1 MTSFLVF
8 KFWRYLLI
16 PALILIYTIGVGFA
30 GYRWGR
36 AGAELAHAEAQLD
49 LSQKIRRADERIER
63 ESPSQASIDTDFE
76 EIGSV
81 CGGSSVLA
89 PCWLRGAAIR

>member
-1 MTSFLVF
+1 MTSLLLLRFG
-8 KFWRYLLI
+8 RYLVI
-16 PALILIYTIGVGFA
+16 PALILIYTLGVGFA

-63 ESPSQASIDTDFE
+63 ESPSQASIDVILKRLEKFAVE
-76 EIGSV
+76 
-81 CGGSSVLA
+81 
-89 PCWLRGAAIR
+89 RKY

>member
-1 MTSFLVF
+1 MTSILMLR
-8 KFWRYLLI
+8 FWRYLLI
-16 PALILIYTIGVGFA
+16 PVLILIYTLGVGFA

-63 ESPSQASIDTDFE
+63 SNSSSASNEVILNRLKKHAVDRDY
-76 EIGSV
+76 
-81 CGGSSVLA
+81 
-89 PCWLRGAAIR
+89 

>member
-1 MTSFLVF
+1 MTSLLFLRCG
-8 KFWRYLLI
+8 RYLLI
-16 PALILIYTIGVGFA
+16 PALILFYTLGVGFF

-63 ESPSQASIDTDFE
+63 ESPSQASIDTILKRLDKYAVDREF
-76 EIGSV
+76 
-81 CGGSSVLA
+81 
-89 PCWLRGAAIR
+89 